1 LSPSPPTHPLDEAA
15 FEDVFLA
22 ELDSWFSADIACCDR
37 CYKKFLEIW
46 PTAYSAESKEFQR
59 NQIQLDSFYDGS
71 RINAF
76 YSREQFER
84 LLQDLDCPRCGE
96 KLGYTL
102 YPYNLPFDVPDQFE
116 ENIAD
121 ISTIANET
129 PFLLL
134 KNEFARNVLTTLE
147 ELSQSTKA
155 KNMPL
160 SLFRARGLAS
170 MKEISVD
177 QFDFANPEFVGEG
190 RYNHAGHPA
199 LYVANSKET
208 CFHELRGVQC
218 AIAEIALDGDLK
230 VLDLATPYDSH
241 EIQSDLLN
249 ALAFSALLSTPQEA
263 MGYQKPA
270 YVFSRFVADC
280 ARSSGFDAIRYPSTR
295 ATEQAYNFVIL
306 NTEFSI
312 GKRSRLIDLCLFDG
326 KRSRAIEV

>member
-1 LSPSPPTHPLDEAA
+1 MSSSLPTHPLDEAA
-15 FEDVFLA
+15 FEDVFLQ

-37 CYKKFLEIW
+37 CYEKFLKMW
-46 PTAYSAESKEFQR
+46 PTAYSADSEEFQR

-102 YPYNLPFDVPDQFE
+102 YPYELPFDVPEEFE
-116 ENIAD
+116 KNVAAIGA
-121 ISTIANET
+121 IANET

-134 KNEFARNVLTTLE
+134 KNEFAQNVLATLE
-147 ELSQSTKA
+147 GLSQSTRATK
-155 KNMPL
+155 MPL
-160 SLFRARGLAS
+160 GLFRARGLEGL
-170 MKEISVD
+170 KEISVE
-177 QFDFANPEFVGEG
+177 QFDFANPMFVGEG
-190 RYNHAGHPA
+190 RYNHAGQPV
-199 LYVANSKET
+199 LYLGDSKET
-208 CFHELRGVQC
+208 CFHELRGIHC

-241 EIQSDLLN
+241 EDQSDLLN
-249 ALAFSALLSTPQEA
+249 SLAFSALLSTPQEA
-263 MGYQKPA
+263 TGYQKPA

-295 ATEQAYNFVIL
+295 ASAQAYNLVIL
-306 NTEFSI
+306 NAEFSI
-312 GKRSRLIDLCLFDG
+312 GNRSHLIGLCHFDG
-326 KRSRAIEV
+326 KRSKAIEV